1 MKKHIN
7 IFLFLYSFGI
17 LFSSE
22 RILNYYIELEL
33 DNNGS
38 LSIIENITVKA
49 EGNKIQR
56 GIMRDFPTKYQDT
69 YGNNFIIDLKIIE
82 VLKDGFQEPF
92 FIKNKPNGKIIY
104 VGDKDVFLKH
114 KNYTYTLKYN
124 ITRQVGFFKDY
135 DELYYNAIG
144 NGWSFPIDKVK
155 IKLLL
160 PENEGTFT

>member
-92 FIKNKPNGKIIY
+92 FIKNKPEIIWLQPCNSS
-104 VGDKDVFLKH
+104 DIIFIFH
-114 KNYTYTLKYN
+114 STYFETYLN
-124 ITRQVGFFKDY
+124 ASMWMFGF
-135 DELYYNAIG
+135 ESVI
-144 NGWSFPIDKVK
+144 
-155 IKLLL
+155 
-160 PENEGTFT
+160 